1 MKGIRKLMKSAKK
14 LKKTRTE
21 KDSLG
26 SVEIPAN
33 AYYGVQT
40 MRAVHNF
47 PVSGWKAHP
56 VMVDAYVYIK
66 KAAAMT
72 NASLGVLD
80 KKTANAIIRAANE
93 VLSGKLRDHFV
104 VDVYQAGAG
113 TSHNMNTNE
122 VLANRAIEILGGK
135 KGDHKVVSP
144 NDHVNMA
151 QSTNDTFPTA
161 MRLASLLMLKKLYP
175 VLRQFEKTLDKKT
188 REFSKVVKSGRTH
201 LQDASPITL
210 GQEFS
215 GYAAIVK
222 KHHALIKA
230 TEPHLAEL
238 GIGGTAVGTGL
249 NTHIRYRSLMAKNL
263 SAVSGLRLKPAKNY
277 FETMQSMLPFVEL
290 TSSINNFAL
299 DMTKITNDLRLLAS
313 GPTSGLAEIIMP
325 AVQPG
330 SSIMPGKVN
339 PSMAEMMNQ
348 VLYQVMGNHHTV
360 AMCSQA
366 GQLELNVMMPVMIFN
381 IVWMIEILKNGLKA
395 FDEKCVSGLK
405 ADKKKNREYAE
416 KSISIVTALNP
427 IIGYMKAAEIAK
439 EAVKTRRSI
448 MDVIREKN
456 LMPEKE
462 LNKVL
467 DLMKLT
473 KPGL

>member
-1 MKGIRKLMKSAKK
+1 M
-14 LKKTRTE
+14 KTRIE

-26 SVEIPAN
+26 EIQIPFE

-40 MRAVHNF
+40 QRAVQNF

-56 VMVDAYVYIK
+56 VMIDAYVYIK
-66 KAAAMT
+66 KAAAIT
-72 NASLGVLD
+72 NSELGLLD
-80 KKTANAIIRAANE
+80 KKAASAIVKAADE
-93 VLSGKLRDHFV
+93 VLSGKYRDHFV

-135 KGDHKVVSP
+135 RGDYEMVNP

-161 MRLASLLMLKKLYP
+161 MRLASLVMVQRLLP
-175 VLRQFEKTLDKKT
+175 VIKNFEKTLSKKA
-188 REFSKVVKSGRTH
+188 REFSKVIKSGRTH
-201 LQDASPITL
+201 LQDAAPITL
-210 GQEFS
+210 GQEFE
-215 GYAAIVK
+215 GYTEIVRK
-222 KHHALIKA
+222 YYDLIASTQK
-230 TEPHLAEL
+230 HLAEL

-249 NTHIRYRSLMAKNL
+249 NTHVKFGVLMAKNL
-263 SAVSGLRLKPAKNY
+263 SKVTGLKLKPTRNY
-277 FETMQSMLPFVEL
+277 FEAMQSMMPFMEL
-290 TSSINNFAL
+290 SSAINNFAI
-299 DMTKITNDLRLLAS
+299 DMTKITNDLRLLSS
-313 GPTSGLAEIIMP
+313 GPTTGFAEIIMP

-348 VLYQVMGNHHTV
+348 VLYQVMGNNHTV
-360 AMCSQA
+360 MMCSQA

-381 IVWMIEILKNGLKA
+381 IVWMIEILKNALRV
-395 FDEKCVSGLK
+395 FDDKCVAGLK
-405 ADKKKNREYAE
+405 ADEKKCRDYAE

-427 IIGYMKAAEIAK
+427 IIGYARAAEIAK
-439 EAVKTRRSI
+439 ESVKTHRSI
-448 MDVIREKN
+448 MDVIRSKN

-462 LNKVL
+462 LNRVL
-467 DLMKLT
+467 NLMKLT

>member
-1 MKGIRKLMKSAKK
+1 M
-14 LKKTRTE
+14 KTRTE

-26 SVEIPAN
+26 EIQIPDE

-40 MRAVHNF
+40 QRAVHNF
-47 PVSGWKAHP
+47 PISGWKAHP
-56 VMVDAYVYIK
+56 VMVDAYIYIK
-66 KAAAMT
+66 KAAAIT
-72 NASLGVLD
+72 NYECGILD
-80 KKTANAIIRAANE
+80 KKIADAIVKAADE
-93 VLSGKLRDHFV
+93 VLSGKHRDHFV

-113 TSHNMNTNE
+113 TSHNMNSNE
-122 VLANRAIEILGGK
+122 VLANRAIELLGGK
-135 KGDHKVVSP
+135 RGDYKMVSP

-161 MRLASLLMLKKLYP
+161 MRLASLIMLNRLLP
-175 VLRQFEKTLDKKT
+175 VIKNFEKTLDKKT
-188 REFSKVVKSGRTH
+188 KQFAKVIKSGRTH

-215 GYAAIVK
+215 GYAEIVR
-222 KHHALIKA
+222 KHYELIKS
-230 TEPHLAEL
+230 TEKHLSEL

-249 NTHIRYRSLMAKNL
+249 NTHIKYRPLMVKNL
-263 SAVSGLRLKPAKNY
+263 SKVTGLKLKQARNY
-277 FETMQSMLPFVEL
+277 FEAMQSMLPFTEV
-290 TSSINNFAL
+290 SSAINNFAA
-299 DMTKITNDLRLLAS
+299 DMTKIANDLRLLAS
-313 GPTSGLAEIIMP
+313 GPTTGFAEIIMP

-348 VLYQVMGNHHTV
+348 VLYQVMGNNHTV
-360 AMCSQA
+360 FMCSQA

-381 IVWMIEILKNGLKA
+381 IVWMMEILKNGLKA
-395 FDEKCVSGLK
+395 FDEKCVSGLVADEKK
-405 ADKKKNREYAE
+405 ARGYAE

-427 IIGYMKAAEIAK
+427 IIGYSKAAEIAK
-439 EAVKTRRSI
+439 EAMKNHRSI

-456 LMPEKE
+456 IMPEKE

>member
-1 MKGIRKLMKSAKK
+1 M
-14 LKKTRTE
+14 KTRIE

-26 SVEIPAN
+26 EINIPFES
-33 AYYGVQT
+33 YYGVQT
-40 MRAVHNF
+40 QRAVHNF

-66 KAAAMT
+66 KAAALT
-72 NASLGVLD
+72 NSELGLLN
-80 KKTANAIIRAANE
+80 KKVAGAIVKAADE
-93 VLSGKLRDHFV
+93 VLSGKHRDHFV

-122 VLANRAIEILGGK
+122 VLANRGIEILGGK
-135 KGDHKVVSP
+135 RGDYSMINP

-161 MRLASLLMLKKLYP
+161 MRLASLIMVKRLLP
-175 VLRQFEKTLDKKT
+175 VINKFRKTLEKKS
-188 REFSKVVKSGRTH
+188 REFSKVIKSGRTH
-201 LQDASPITL
+201 LQDAAPITL
-210 GQEFS
+210 GQEFE
-215 GYAAIVK
+215 GYAEIVSR
-222 KHHALIKA
+222 HYELIAA
-230 TEPHLAEL
+230 TQKHLAEL

-249 NTHIRYRSLMAKNL
+249 NTHAKYRPLMAKNL
-263 SAVSGLRLKPAKNY
+263 SKVTGLKLKPAKNY
-277 FETMQSMLPFVEL
+277 FEAMQSMLPFMEL
-290 TSSINNFAL
+290 SSAINNFAI

-313 GPTSGLAEIIMP
+313 GPTTGFAEIIMP

-348 VLYQVMGNHHTV
+348 VLYQVMGNNHTV
-360 AMCSQA
+360 MMCSQA

-381 IVWMIEILKNGLKA
+381 IVWMIEILKNALNVFDDKCVAGLIA
-395 FDEKCVSGLK
+395 DEKKCR
-405 ADKKKNREYAE
+405 DYAE

-427 IIGYMKAAEIAK
+427 IIGYARAAEIAK
-439 EAVKTRRSI
+439 ESVKTHRSI
-448 MDVIREKN
+448 MDVIRSKN
-456 LMPEKE
+456 IMPEKE

>member
-1 MKGIRKLMKSAKK
+1 M
-14 LKKTRTE
+14 KTRLE

-26 SVEIPAN
+26 EIEIPFD

-40 MRAVHNF
+40 QRAVQNF
-47 PVSGWKAHP
+47 PVSGWVAHP
-56 VMVDAYVYIK
+56 VVVDSYVYIK

-72 NASLGVLD
+72 NADLGLLD
-80 KKTANAIIRAANE
+80 KKVAKAIIGAADE
-93 VLSGKLRDHFV
+93 ILGGKHREQFV

-122 VLANRAIEILGGK
+122 VLANRGIEIMGGK
-135 KGDHKVVSP
+135 RGDYKLINP

-161 MRLASLLMLKKLYP
+161 MRIASLIMVQRFLP
-175 VLRQFEKTLDKKT
+175 VIKHFQKTLEKKAK
-188 REFSKVVKSGRTH
+188 EFSKVIKSGRTH

-210 GQEFS
+210 GQEFE
-215 GYAAIVK
+215 GYAEITAR
-222 KHHALIKA
+222 HYDLISA
-230 TEPHLAEL
+230 AQNHLSEL

-249 NTHIRYRSLMAKNL
+249 NTHVKYRKDMVKNL
-263 SAVSGLRLKPAKNY
+263 SKVTGLRLKPAKNY
-277 FETMQSMLPFVEL
+277 FEAMQSMLPFMEL
-290 TSSINNFAL
+290 SSAVNNFSIDL
-299 DMTKITNDLRLLAS
+299 TKITNDLRLMAS
-313 GPTSGLAEIIMP
+313 GPTTGFAEIIMP

-348 VLYQVMGNHHTV
+348 VLYQVMGNNHTV
-360 AMCSQA
+360 MMCSQA

-381 IVWMIEILKNGLKA
+381 IVWMIEIFKNALKA
-395 FDEKCVSGLK
+395 FDDKCVAGLK
-405 ADKKKNREYAE
+405 ADEKKNRDYAE

-427 IIGYMKAAEIAK
+427 IIGYTRAAEIAK
-439 EAVKTRRSI
+439 ESVKTGVSI
-448 MDVIREKN
+448 MDVIRSKN
-456 LMPEKE
+456 IMPEKE

>member
-1 MKGIRKLMKSAKK
+1 M
-14 LKKTRTE
+14 KTRIE

-26 SVEIPAN
+26 TIEIPYE

-40 MRAVHNF
+40 QRAVQNF

-66 KAAAMT
+66 KAAAIT
-72 NASLGVLD
+72 NAELGLLD
-80 KKTANAIIRAANE
+80 KKVAGAIIKAADE
-93 VLSGKLRDHFV
+93 VLSGKHREHFV

-122 VLANRAIEILGGK
+122 VLANRGIEILGGK
-135 KGDHKVVSP
+135 RGDYKIINP

-161 MRLASLLMLKKLYP
+161 MRLASLIMAQRLMP
-175 VLRQFEKTLDKKT
+175 VIKHFQKTLEKKAKQ
-188 REFSKVVKSGRTH
+188 FSKVIKSGRTH
-201 LQDASPITL
+201 LQDAAPITL
-210 GQEFS
+210 GQEFE
-215 GYAAIVK
+215 GYAEITAR
-222 KHHALIKA
+222 HYDLILASQK
-230 TEPHLAEL
+230 HLADM

-249 NTHIRYRSLMAKNL
+249 NTHTKYRTLMAKNL
-263 SAVSGLRLKPAKNY
+263 SRVTGLKLRPTKNY
-277 FETMQSMLPFVEL
+277 FESMQSMMPFMEL
-290 TSSINNFAL
+290 SSAINNFAIDL
-299 DMTKITNDLRLLAS
+299 TKITNDLRLLAS
-313 GPTSGLAEIIMP
+313 GPTTGFAEIIMP

-348 VLYQVMGNHHTV
+348 VLYQVMGNNHTV
-360 AMCSQA
+360 MMCSQA

-381 IVWMIEILKNGLKA
+381 IVWMIEILKNALKA
-395 FDEKCVSGLK
+395 FDDKCVAGLI
-405 ADKKKNREYAE
+405 ADEKKCRDYAE

-427 IIGYMKAAEIAK
+427 IIGYARAAEIAK
-439 EAVKTRRSI
+439 EAVKTHRSI
-448 MDVIREKN
+448 MDVIRSKN
-456 LMPEKE
+456 IMPEKE

>member
-1 MKGIRKLMKSAKK
+1 MHMFILKRPQRSLIQSWDYWIKRK
-14 LKKTRTE
+14 
-21 KDSLG
+21 
-26 SVEIPAN
+26 
-33 AYYGVQT
+33 
-40 MRAVHNF
+40 H
-47 PVSGWKAHP
+47 
-56 VMVDAYVYIK
+56 
-66 KAAAMT
+66 
-72 NASLGVLD
+72 
-80 KKTANAIIRAANE
+80 
-93 VLSGKLRDHFV
+93 RDHFV

-135 KGDHKVVSP
+135 RGDYKIVNP

-161 MRLASLLMLKKLYP
+161 MRLASLVMVQRLLP
-175 VLRQFEKTLDKKT
+175 VIKHIEKTFGKKA

-201 LQDASPITL
+201 LQDAAPITL
-210 GQEFS
+210 GQEFE
-215 GYAAIVK
+215 GYAEIVR
-222 KHHALIKA
+222 KHHDLISI
-230 TEPHLAEL
+230 TQEHLSEL

-249 NTHIRYRSLMAKNL
+249 NTHVKFAALMAKNL
-263 SAVSGLRLKPAKNY
+263 SRVTGLKLKPTRNY
-277 FETMQSMLPFVEL
+277 FEAMQSMMPFMEL
-290 TSSINNFAL
+290 SSAINNFAI
-299 DMTKITNDLRLLAS
+299 DMTKITNDLRLLSS
-313 GPTSGLAEIIMP
+313 GPTTGFAEVIMP

-348 VLYQVMGNHHTV
+348 VLYQVMGNNHTIM
-360 AMCSQA
+360 MCSQA

-381 IVWMIEILKNGLKA
+381 IVWMIEILKNALKV
-395 FDEKCVSGLK
+395 FDDKCVAGLK
-405 ADKKKNREYAE
+405 ADEKKCRDYAE

-427 IIGYMKAAEIAK
+427 IIGYARAAEIAK
-439 EAVKTRRSI
+439 ESVKTHRSI
-448 MDVIREKN
+448 MDVIRSKN

>member
-1 MKGIRKLMKSAKK
+1 M
-14 LKKTRTE
+14 KTRIE

-26 SVEIPAN
+26 EINIPFES
-33 AYYGVQT
+33 YYGVQT
-40 MRAVHNF
+40 QRAVHNF

-66 KAAAMT
+66 KAAAIT
-72 NASLGVLD
+72 NAELGLLNKKIAGAIVKAADEVLD
-80 KKTANAIIRAANE
+80 
-93 VLSGKLRDHFV
+93 GKHRDHFV

-122 VLANRAIEILGGK
+122 VLANRGIEILKGK
-135 KGDHKVVSP
+135 RGDYSIINP

-161 MRLASLLMLKKLYP
+161 MRLASLIMVKRLLP
-175 VLRQFEKTLDKKT
+175 VINKFRKTLEKKS
-188 REFSKVVKSGRTH
+188 REFSKVIKSGRTH
-201 LQDASPITL
+201 LQDAAPITL
-210 GQEFS
+210 GQEFE
-215 GYAAIVK
+215 GYAEIVSR
-222 KHHALIKA
+222 HYELIAA
-230 TEPHLAEL
+230 TQKHLAEL

-249 NTHIRYRSLMAKNL
+249 NTHARYRPLMAKNL
-263 SAVSGLRLKPAKNY
+263 SKVTGLKLKPAKNY
-277 FETMQSMLPFVEL
+277 FEAMQSMLPFMEL
-290 TSSINNFAL
+290 SSAINNFAI

-313 GPTSGLAEIIMP
+313 GPTTGFAEIIMP

-348 VLYQVMGNHHTV
+348 VLYQVMGNNHTV
-360 AMCSQA
+360 MMCSQA

-381 IVWMIEILKNGLKA
+381 IVWMIEILKNALNVFDDKCVAGLIA
-395 FDEKCVSGLK
+395 DEKKCR
-405 ADKKKNREYAE
+405 DYAE

-427 IIGYMKAAEIAK
+427 IIGYARAAEIAK
-439 EAVKTRRSI
+439 ESVKTHRSI
-448 MDVIREKN
+448 MDVIRSKN
-456 LMPEKE
+456 IMPEKE

>member
-1 MKGIRKLMKSAKK
+1 MNGKERI
-14 LKKTRTE
+14 E

-26 SVEIPAN
+26 EINLPAE

-40 MRAVHNF
+40 QRAVHNF
-47 PVSGWKAHP
+47 PISGIKAHA
-56 VMVDAYVYIK
+56 VVVESYVYIK

-72 NASLGVLD
+72 NAELGVLD
-80 KKTANAIIRAANE
+80 KKIANAIVKASDE
-93 VLSGKLRDHFV
+93 VLSGKHREHFV

-122 VLANRAIEILGGK
+122 MLSNRAIEILGGK
-135 KGDHKVVSP
+135 RGDYSIVNP

-161 MRLASLLMLKKLYP
+161 MRLASLVMVSRLLPIIKH
-175 VLRQFEKTLDKKT
+175 FEKTLNKKAKQ
-188 REFSKVVKSGRTH
+188 FAKVIKSGRTH
-201 LQDASPITL
+201 LQDASPITM

-215 GYAAIVK
+215 GYTEIVR
-222 KHHALIKA
+222 KHYELIES
-230 TEPHLAEL
+230 TEKHLSEL

-249 NTHIRYRSLMAKNL
+249 NTHVKYRSLMVKNL
-263 SAVSGLRLKPAKNY
+263 SKIMGLKLKPAANY
-277 FETMQSMLPFVEL
+277 FEAMQSMLPFTEL
-290 TSSINNFAL
+290 SSALKNFATDL
-299 DMTKITNDLRLLAS
+299 TKITNDLRLLAS
-313 GPTSGLAEIIMP
+313 GPTTGFAEIIMP

-348 VLYQVMGNHHTV
+348 VCFQVMGNDFTV
-360 AMCSQA
+360 TLASQA
-366 GQLELNVMMPVMIFN
+366 GQLELNVMMPVIIQN
-381 IVWMIEILKNGLKA
+381 IVMSIEIFKNALDVFDKKCVEGLIA
-395 FDEKCVSGLK
+395 DEKK
-405 ADKKKNREYAE
+405 AREYAE

-427 IIGYMKAAEIAK
+427 IIGYAKAAEIAK
-439 EAVKTRRSI
+439 EAVKTHRSI

-456 LMPEKE
+456 IMDEKK
-462 LNKVL
+462 LSKVL

-473 KPGL
+473 EPGL

>member
-1 MKGIRKLMKSAKK
+1 M
-14 LKKTRTE
+14 KTRIE

-26 SVEIPAN
+26 EINIPFES
-33 AYYGVQT
+33 YYGVQT
-40 MRAVHNF
+40 QRAVHNF

-56 VMVDAYVYIK
+56 VMVDSYVYIK
-66 KAAAMT
+66 KAAAIT
-72 NASLGVLD
+72 NSELGLLN
-80 KKTANAIIRAANE
+80 KKIAGAIVKAADE
-93 VLSGKLRDHFV
+93 VLSGKHRDHFV

-122 VLANRAIEILGGK
+122 VLANRGIEILGGK
-135 KGDHKVVSP
+135 RGDYSVINP

-161 MRLASLLMLKKLYP
+161 MRLASLIMVKRLLP
-175 VLRQFEKTLDKKT
+175 VINKFRKTLEKKS
-188 REFSKVVKSGRTH
+188 REFSKVIKSGRTH
-201 LQDASPITL
+201 LQDAAPITL
-210 GQEFS
+210 GQEFE
-215 GYAAIVK
+215 GYAEIVSR
-222 KHHALIKA
+222 HYELISA
-230 TEPHLAEL
+230 TQKHLAEL

-249 NTHIRYRSLMAKNL
+249 NTHAKYRPLMAKNL
-263 SAVSGLRLKPAKNY
+263 SKVTGLKLKPAKNY
-277 FETMQSMLPFVEL
+277 FEAMQSMLPFMEL
-290 TSSINNFAL
+290 SSAINNFAI

-313 GPTSGLAEIIMP
+313 GPTTGFAEIIMP

-348 VLYQVMGNHHTV
+348 VLYQVMGNNHTV
-360 AMCSQA
+360 MMCSQA

-381 IVWMIEILKNGLKA
+381 IVWMIEILKNALNVFDDKCVAGLVA
-395 FDEKCVSGLK
+395 DEKKCR
-405 ADKKKNREYAE
+405 DYAE

-427 IIGYMKAAEIAK
+427 IIGYARAAEIAK
-439 EAVKTRRSI
+439 ESVKTHRSI
-448 MDVIREKN
+448 MDVIRSKN
-456 LMPEKE
+456 IMPEKE

>member
-1 MKGIRKLMKSAKK
+1 M
-14 LKKTRTE
+14 KTRIE

-26 SVEIPAN
+26 EINIPFES
-33 AYYGVQT
+33 YYGVQT
-40 MRAVHNF
+40 QRAVHNF

-66 KAAAMT
+66 KAAAIT
-72 NASLGVLD
+72 NAELGLLN
-80 KKTANAIIRAANE
+80 KKIAGAIVKAADE
-93 VLSGKLRDHFV
+93 VLSGKHRDHFV

-122 VLANRAIEILGGK
+122 VLANRGIEILKGK
-135 KGDHKVVSP
+135 RGDYSIINP

-161 MRLASLLMLKKLYP
+161 MRLASLIMVKRLLP
-175 VLRQFEKTLDKKT
+175 VINKFRKTLEKKS
-188 REFSKVVKSGRTH
+188 REFSKVIKSGRTH
-201 LQDASPITL
+201 LQDAAPITL
-210 GQEFS
+210 GQEFE
-215 GYAAIVK
+215 GYAEIVSR
-222 KHHALIKA
+222 HYELIAASQK
-230 TEPHLAEL
+230 HLAEL

-249 NTHIRYRSLMAKNL
+249 NTHAKYRPLMAKNL
-263 SAVSGLRLKPAKNY
+263 SKVTGLKLKPAKNY
-277 FETMQSMLPFVEL
+277 FEAMQSMLPFMEL
-290 TSSINNFAL
+290 SSAINNFAI

-313 GPTSGLAEIIMP
+313 GPTTGFAEIIMP

-348 VLYQVMGNHHTV
+348 VLYQVMGNNHTV
-360 AMCSQA
+360 MMCSQA

-381 IVWMIEILKNGLKA
+381 IVWMIEILKNALNVFDDKCVAGLIA
-395 FDEKCVSGLK
+395 DEKKCR
-405 ADKKKNREYAE
+405 DYAE

-427 IIGYMKAAEIAK
+427 IIGYARAAEIAK
-439 EAVKTRRSI
+439 ESVKTHRSI
-448 MDVIREKN
+448 MDVIRSKN
-456 LMPEKE
+456 IMPEKE

>member
-1 MKGIRKLMKSAKK
+1 M
-14 LKKTRTE
+14 KTRVE

-26 SVEIPAN
+26 EINIPFD

-40 MRAVHNF
+40 QRAVENF

-56 VMVDAYVYIK
+56 VVVEAYVYIK

-72 NASLGVLD
+72 NADLGLLD
-80 KKTANAIIRAANE
+80 KKVAQAIVKAADE
-93 VLSGKLRDHFV
+93 VLSGKHREQFV

-122 VLANRAIEILGGK
+122 VLANRAIEIMGGK
-135 KGDHKVVSP
+135 RGDYKLINP

-161 MRLASLLMLKKLYP
+161 MRIASLIMVQRFLP
-175 VLRQFEKTLDKKT
+175 VIKHFQKTLEKKS
-188 REFSKVVKSGRTH
+188 REFAKVIKSGRTH

-210 GQEFS
+210 GQEFE
-215 GYAAIVK
+215 GYAEITA
-222 KHHALIKA
+222 KHYELIYAAQK
-230 TEPHLAEL
+230 HLSEL

-249 NTHIRYRSLMAKNL
+249 NTHVKYRKDMAKNL
-263 SAVSGLRLKPAKNY
+263 AKVTGLKLIPTKNY
-277 FETMQSMLPFVEL
+277 FEAMQSMLPFMEI
-290 TSSINNFAL
+290 SSAINNFAIDL
-299 DMTKITNDLRLLAS
+299 TKITNDLRLMAS
-313 GPTSGLAEIIMP
+313 GPTTGFAEIIMP

-348 VLYQVMGNHHTV
+348 VLYQVMGNNHTV
-360 AMCSQA
+360 MMCAQA

-381 IVWMIEILKNGLKA
+381 IVWMMEIFKNALKA
-395 FDEKCVSGLK
+395 FDDKCVAGLI
-405 ADKKKNREYAE
+405 ADEKKNREYAE

-427 IIGYMKAAEIAK
+427 IIGYSRAAEIAK
-439 EAVKTRRSI
+439 EAVKTGNSI
-448 MDVIREKN
+448 MDVIRSKN
-456 LMPEKE
+456 IMPEKE

-467 DLMKLT
+467 NLMKLT
-473 KPGL
+473 HPGL

>member
-1 MKGIRKLMKSAKK
+1 M
-14 LKKTRTE
+14 KTRIE

-26 SVEIPAN
+26 EIEIPHK

-40 MRAVHNF
+40 QRAVNNF
-47 PVSGWKAHP
+47 PVSGIKAQP
-56 VMVDAYVYIK
+56 EMVDAYVYIK

-72 NASLGVLD
+72 NSELGLLN
-80 KKTANAIIRAANE
+80 KKIAGAIVKAANE
-93 VLSGKLRDHFV
+93 VLSGKHRDHFV

-122 VLANRAIEILGGK
+122 VLANRGIELLGGK
-135 KGDHKVVSP
+135 RGDYKMINP

-161 MRLASLLMLKKLYP
+161 MRLASLLMVQKLLPVIKHFRQTLEKKSK
-175 VLRQFEKTLDKKT
+175 Q
-188 REFSKVVKSGRTH
+188 FSKVIKSGRTH

-210 GQEFS
+210 GQEFE
-215 GYAAIVK
+215 GYAEIVS
-222 KHHALIKA
+222 KHYDLISA
-230 TEPHLAEL
+230 TQKHLAEL

-249 NTHIRYRSLMAKNL
+249 NTHAKYRTLMVKNL
-263 SAVSGLRLKPAKNY
+263 SKVSGLKLKPARNY
-277 FETMQSMLPFVEL
+277 FEAMQSMLPFMEL
-290 TSSINNFAL
+290 SSAINNFAL

-313 GPTSGLAEIIMP
+313 GPTTGFAEIIMP

-348 VLYQVMGNHHTV
+348 VLYQVMGNNHTIM
-360 AMCSQA
+360 MCSQA
-366 GQLELNVMMPVMIFN
+366 GQLELNVMMPVMAFN
-381 IVWMIEILKNGLKA
+381 IVWMTEILKNALKA
-395 FDEKCVSGLK
+395 FDDKCVAGLI
-405 ADKKKNREYAE
+405 ADEKKCRDYAE

-427 IIGYMKAAEIAK
+427 IIGYARSAEIAK
-439 EAVKTRRSI
+439 ESVKTHRSI
-448 MDVIREKN
+448 MDVIRSKN
-456 LMPEKE
+456 IMPEKE

-467 DLMKLT
+467 DLIKLT

>member
-1 MKGIRKLMKSAKK
+1 M
-14 LKKTRTE
+14 KTRTE

-26 SVEIPAN
+26 EIQIPDE

-40 MRAVHNF
+40 QRAVQNF
-47 PVSGWKAHP
+47 PISGWKAHP
-56 VMVDAYVYIK
+56 VMVDAYIYIK
-66 KAAAMT
+66 KAAAIT
-72 NASLGVLD
+72 NYECGVLD
-80 KKTANAIIRAANE
+80 KKIADAIVKASDE
-93 VLSGKLRDHFV
+93 VLGGKFRDHFV

-113 TSHNMNTNE
+113 TSHNMNSNE
-122 VLANRAIEILGGK
+122 VLANRAIEALGGK
-135 KGDHKVVSP
+135 RGDYKLVSP

-161 MRLASLLMLKKLYP
+161 MRLASLIMLNKLLPVIKK
-175 VLRQFEKTLDKKT
+175 FEKTLDKKT
-188 REFSKVVKSGRTH
+188 KEFAKVIKSGRTH

-215 GYAAIVK
+215 GYAEIVR
-222 KHHALIKA
+222 KHYELIKS
-230 TEPHLAEL
+230 TEKHLSEL

-249 NTHIRYRSLMAKNL
+249 NTHIKYRPLMVKNL
-263 SAVSGLRLKPAKNY
+263 SKVTGLKLKPARNY
-277 FETMQSMLPFVEL
+277 FEAMQSMLPFTEV
-290 TSSINNFAL
+290 SSAINNFAA
-299 DMTKITNDLRLLAS
+299 DMTKIANDLRLLAS
-313 GPTSGLAEIIMP
+313 GPTTGFAEIIMP

-348 VLYQVMGNHHTV
+348 VLYQVMGNNLTV
-360 AMCSQA
+360 MLCSQA
-366 GQLELNVMMPVMIFN
+366 GQLELNVMMPVLIFN
-381 IVWMIEILKNGLKA
+381 IVWMIEILKNALKA
-395 FDEKCVSGLK
+395 FDEKCVSGLVADEKK
-405 ADKKKNREYAE
+405 ARGYAE

-427 IIGYMKAAEIAK
+427 IIGYSKAAEIAK
-439 EAVKTRRSI
+439 EAMKNHRSI

-456 LMPEKE
+456 IMPEKE

>member
-1 MKGIRKLMKSAKK
+1 M
-14 LKKTRTE
+14 KTRIE

-26 SVEIPAN
+26 EINIPFES
-33 AYYGVQT
+33 YYGVQT
-40 MRAVHNF
+40 QRAVHNF

-66 KAAAMT
+66 KAAALT
-72 NASLGVLD
+72 NSELGLLN
-80 KKTANAIIRAANE
+80 KKVAGAIAKAADE
-93 VLSGKLRDHFV
+93 VLSGKHRDHFV

-122 VLANRAIEILGGK
+122 VLANRGIEILGGK
-135 KGDHKVVSP
+135 RGDYSVINP

-161 MRLASLLMLKKLYP
+161 MRLASLIMVKRLLP
-175 VLRQFEKTLDKKT
+175 VINKFRKTLEKKS
-188 REFSKVVKSGRTH
+188 REFSKVIKSGRTH
-201 LQDASPITL
+201 LQDAAPITL
-210 GQEFS
+210 GQEFE
-215 GYAAIVK
+215 GYAEIVSR
-222 KHHALIKA
+222 HYELISA
-230 TEPHLAEL
+230 TQKHLAEL

-249 NTHIRYRSLMAKNL
+249 NTHAKYRPLMAKNL
-263 SAVSGLRLKPAKNY
+263 SKVTGLKLKPAKNY
-277 FETMQSMLPFVEL
+277 FEAMQSMLPFMEL
-290 TSSINNFAL
+290 SSAINNFAI

-313 GPTSGLAEIIMP
+313 GPTTGFAEIIMP

-348 VLYQVMGNHHTV
+348 VLYQVMGNNHTV
-360 AMCSQA
+360 MMCSQA

-381 IVWMIEILKNGLKA
+381 IVWMIEILKNALNVFDDKCVAGLIA
-395 FDEKCVSGLK
+395 DEKKCR
-405 ADKKKNREYAE
+405 DYAE

-427 IIGYMKAAEIAK
+427 IIGYARAAEIAK
-439 EAVKTRRSI
+439 ESVKTHRSI
-448 MDVIREKN
+448 MDVIRSKN
-456 LMPEKE
+456 IMPEKE

>member
-1 MKGIRKLMKSAKK
+1 MKN
-14 LKKTRTE
+14 RTE

-26 SVEIPAN
+26 EVKVPSH

-40 MRAVHNF
+40 QRAVENF
-47 PVSGWKAHP
+47 PVSSLKAHP
-56 VMVDAYVYIK
+56 VLIEAYVYIK

-72 NASLGVLD
+72 NSSLGLLD
-80 KKTANAIIRAANE
+80 RKKAQAIIKASDEILN
-93 VLSGKLRDHFV
+93 GKHREHFV

-122 VLANRAIEILGGK
+122 VLANRAIELLGGSR
-135 KGDHKVVSP
+135 GDYSIIHP

-161 MRLASLLMLKKLYP
+161 MRIASLRMTESFLPVIKNFRNTLRKKS
-175 VLRQFEKTLDKKT
+175 
-188 REFSKVVKSGRTH
+188 REFSKVIKSGRTH
-201 LQDASPITL
+201 LQDAAPVTL

-215 GYAAIVK
+215 GYAETVSRHYDI
-222 KHHALIKA
+222 IKS
-230 TEPHLAEL
+230 TQKYLLEL

-249 NTHIRYRSLMAKNL
+249 NTHVNYRKLMVKNL
-263 SAVSGLRLKPAKNY
+263 SAITGYRFRQAKNY
-277 FETMQSMLPFVEL
+277 FEAMQSMLPFMHL
-290 TSSINNFAL
+290 SSAINNFAHDL
-299 DMTKITNDLRLLAS
+299 TRITNDIRLMAS
-313 GPTSGLAEIIMP
+313 GPTTGFAEIILP

-348 VLYQVMGNHHTV
+348 VLYQVMGNHQTV
-360 AMCSQA
+360 MMCSQA

-381 IVWMIEILKNGLKA
+381 IIWMIEIFRNALKV
-395 FDEKCVSGLK
+395 FDSKCVAGIK
-405 ADKKKNREYAE
+405 ADKKKCREYAE

-427 IIGYMKAAEIAK
+427 IIGYAKAAEIAK
-439 EAVKTRRSI
+439 ESVKTGRSI
-448 MDVIREKN
+448 MDVIRSKKI
-456 LMPEKE
+456 MSEKE

>member
-1 MKGIRKLMKSAKK
+1 MKG
-14 LKKTRTE
+14 LKEVKTRKE

-26 SVEIPAN
+26 EIEIPFD

-40 MRAVHNF
+40 QRAVHNF

-66 KAAAMT
+66 KAAAIT
-72 NASLGVLD
+72 NRDLGLLD
-80 KKTANAIIRAANE
+80 KNVANAIIKASDE
-93 VLSGKLRDHFV
+93 VLAGKHREHFV

-122 VLANRAIEILGGK
+122 VLANRGIEILGGK
-135 KGDHKVVSP
+135 RGDYKLINP

-161 MRLASLLMLKKLYP
+161 MRIASLIMVKKLLP
-175 VLRQFEKTLDKKT
+175 VIKHLQKTFEKKAK
-188 REFSKVVKSGRTH
+188 EFSKVIKSGRTH
-201 LQDASPITL
+201 LQDAAPITL
-210 GQEFS
+210 GQEFE
-215 GYAAIVK
+215 GYAEITG
-222 KHHALIKA
+222 KHYDLIEA
-230 TEPHLAEL
+230 TQKHLAEL

-249 NTHIRYRSLMAKNL
+249 NTHVNYRKDMAKNL
-263 SAVSGLRLKPAKNY
+263 SKVTGLKLNPTRSY
-277 FETMQSMLPFVEL
+277 FEAMQSMLPFMEL
-290 TSSINNFAL
+290 SSAINNFAI

-313 GPTSGLAEIIMP
+313 GPTTGFAEIIMP

-348 VLYQVMGNHHTV
+348 VLYQVMGNNHTV
-360 AMCSQA
+360 MMCSQA

-381 IVWMIEILKNGLKA
+381 IVWMIEILKNALKA
-395 FDEKCVSGLK
+395 FDDKCVAGLI
-405 ADKKKNREYAE
+405 ADEKKCREYAE

-427 IIGYMKAAEIAK
+427 IIGYAKAAEIAK
-439 EAVKTRRSI
+439 ESVKTGRSI
-448 MDVIREKN
+448 MDVIRSKN
-456 LMPEKE
+456 IMPEKE

>member
-1 MKGIRKLMKSAKK
+1 MISGRK
-14 LKKTRTE
+14 LKKTRME
-21 KDSLG
+21 RDSLG
-26 SVEIPAN
+26 ELKIPFE

-40 MRAVHNF
+40 QRAVQNF
-47 PVSGWKAHP
+47 PVSGWIAHP
-56 VMVDAYVYIK
+56 VMIDAYVYIK

-72 NASLGVLD
+72 NSKLGVLD
-80 KKTANAIIRAANE
+80 RKIAGAIIKAADE
-93 VLSGKLRDHFV
+93 VLKGKHREHFV

-122 VLANRAIEILGGK
+122 VLANRGIEILGGK
-135 KGDHKVVSP
+135 RGNYKLINP

-151 QSTNDTFPTA
+151 QSTNDTFPTS
-161 MRLASLLMLKKLYP
+161 MRIASLIMVKRLLP
-175 VLRQFEKTLDKKT
+175 VIKHLQKTFDRKAKQ
-188 REFSKVVKSGRTH
+188 FSKVIKSGRTH
-201 LQDASPITL
+201 LQDAAPITL

-215 GYAAIVK
+215 GYYEIIS
-222 KHHALIKA
+222 KHYDLISSAQK
-230 TEPHLAEL
+230 HLSEL

-249 NTHIRYRSLMAKNL
+249 NTHVKFRAAMARNL
-263 SAVSGLRLKPAKNY
+263 SKVTGLKLKPARNY
-277 FETMQSMLPFVEL
+277 FEAMQSMLPFTEL
-290 TSSINNFAL
+290 SSAINNFAL
-299 DMTKITNDLRLLAS
+299 DMTKITNDLRLLSS
-313 GPTSGLAEIIMP
+313 GPTTGFGEIIMP

-330 SSIMPGKVN
+330 SSIMPGKIN

-348 VLYQVMGNHHTV
+348 VLYQVMGNNHTV
-360 AMCSQA
+360 IMCSQA

-381 IVWMIEILKNGLKA
+381 ITWMIEILKNGLKA

-405 ADKKKNREYAE
+405 ANVKKCREYAE

-427 IIGYMKAAEIAK
+427 IIGYARAAEIAK
-439 EAVKTRRSI
+439 EAVKSGRSI
-448 MDVIREKN
+448 MDVIREKKI
-456 LMPEKE
+456 MPEKR

>member
-1 MKGIRKLMKSAKK
+1 M
-14 LKKTRTE
+14 KTRVE

-26 SVEIPAN
+26 EINIPLD

-40 MRAVHNF
+40 QRAVENF

-56 VMVDAYVYIK
+56 VMVESYVYIK
-66 KAAAMT
+66 KAAAIT
-72 NASLGVLD
+72 NSEIGLLD
-80 KKTANAIIRAANE
+80 KKIAAAIVKAADE
-93 VLSGKLRDHFV
+93 VLGGKHRDHFV

-122 VLANRAIEILGGK
+122 VLANRGIEILGGK
-135 KGDHKVVSP
+135 RGDYSVINP

-161 MRLASLLMLKKLYP
+161 MRLASLIMVKRLLPVIRHFQATLVKKSK
-175 VLRQFEKTLDKKT
+175 QFA
-188 REFSKVVKSGRTH
+188 RVVKSGRTH

-210 GQEFS
+210 GQEFE
-215 GYAAIVK
+215 GYAEIVS
-222 KHHALIKA
+222 KHYDLISA
-230 TEPHLAEL
+230 TQKHLAEL

-249 NTHIRYRSLMAKNL
+249 NTHVKYRALMAKNL
-263 SAVSGLRLKPAKNY
+263 SKVTGLKLKPTRSY
-277 FETMQSMLPFVEL
+277 FEAMQSMLPFMEL
-290 TSSINNFAL
+290 SSAINNFAI

-313 GPTSGLAEIIMP
+313 GPTTGFAEIIMP

-348 VLYQVMGNHHTV
+348 VLFQVMGNNHTV
-360 AMCSQA
+360 MMCSQA

-381 IVWMIEILKNGLKA
+381 IVWMIEILKNALKVFDDKCVAGLIA
-395 FDEKCVSGLK
+395 DEKKCR
-405 ADKKKNREYAE
+405 DYAE

-427 IIGYMKAAEIAK
+427 IIGYARAAEIAK
-439 EAVKTRRSI
+439 EAVKTHRSI
-448 MDVIREKN
+448 MDVIRSKN
-456 LMPEKE
+456 IMPEKE

-467 DLMKLT
+467 DLVKLT

>member
-1 MKGIRKLMKSAKK
+1 MKT
-14 LKKTRTE
+14 TRLRIE

-26 SVEIPAN
+26 EIEIPYE

-40 MRAVHNF
+40 QRAVHNF

-72 NASLGVLD
+72 NAELGLLN
-80 KKTANAIIRAANE
+80 KKIAGAIVKAADE
-93 VLSGKLRDHFV
+93 VLKGKYREHFV

-122 VLANRAIEILGGK
+122 VLANRGVEILGGRR
-135 KGDHKVVSP
+135 GDYKIINP

-161 MRLASLLMLKKLYP
+161 MRLASLIMAQRLMP
-175 VLRQFEKTLDKKT
+175 VIKHFQKTLERKAKQ
-188 REFSKVVKSGRTH
+188 FAKVIKSGRTH
-201 LQDASPITL
+201 LQDAAPITL
-210 GQEFS
+210 GQEFE
-215 GYAAIVK
+215 GYAEIVAR
-222 KHHALIKA
+222 HYDLILASQK
-230 TEPHLAEL
+230 HLAEL

-249 NTHIRYRSLMAKNL
+249 NTHAKYRNLMAKNL
-263 SAVSGLRLKPAKNY
+263 SKVSGLKLRPTKNY
-277 FETMQSMLPFVEL
+277 FESMQSMMPFMEL
-290 TSSINNFAL
+290 SSAINNFAI

-313 GPTSGLAEIIMP
+313 GPTTGFAEIIMP

-348 VLYQVMGNHHTV
+348 VLYQVMGNNHTV
-360 AMCSQA
+360 MMCSQA

-381 IVWMIEILKNGLKA
+381 IVWMIEILKNSLKA
-395 FDEKCVSGLK
+395 FDDKCVAGLI
-405 ADKKKNREYAE
+405 ADEKKCRDYAE

-427 IIGYMKAAEIAK
+427 IIGYARAAEIAK
-439 EAVKTRRSI
+439 ESVKTHRSI
-448 MDVIREKN
+448 MDVIRSKN
-456 LMPEKE
+456 IMPEKE